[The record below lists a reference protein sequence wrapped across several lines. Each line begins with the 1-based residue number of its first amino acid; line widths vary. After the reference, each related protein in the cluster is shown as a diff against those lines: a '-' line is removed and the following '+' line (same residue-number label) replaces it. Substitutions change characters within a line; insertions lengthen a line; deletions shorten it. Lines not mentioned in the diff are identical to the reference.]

1 MKTLVFLALA
11 AFTPPGSGFAQQQ
24 HHEQHSQGH
33 GNDYAGQENRR
44 IKALSE
50 DEIAGYLAGR
60 GMGLARAAELNR
72 FPGPMHVLQLTEK
85 LELTPQQEA
94 ETQRIYDHMHAEAV
108 RLGAELVEKEKA
120 LDAMFSHATVSPD
133 SLKEITTAIGALQ
146 ARIRLTHLE
155 AHLALRSTLTPA
167 QIETYQTLRG
177 YAAAAPADAAAGDR
191 P

>member
-1 MKTLVFLALA
+1 MKTLVFLTLA
-11 AFTPPGSGFAQQQ
+11 AFAPAGSVFAQ
-24 HHEQHSQGH
+24 HEHHSQQ
-33 GNDYAGQENRR
+33 NVSDYAGQEHHR

-50 DEIAGYLAGR
+50 DEITGYLAGR

-72 FPGPMHVLQLTEK
+72 FPGPLHVLQLADK
-85 LELTPQQEA
+85 LELTPAQKT
-94 ETQRIYDHMHAEAV
+94 ETQKIFDRMHAEAA
-108 RLGAELVEKEKA
+108 RLGAELVEKEKT
-120 LDAMFSHATVSPD
+120 LDAMFSRATVSRD
-133 SLKEITTAIGALQ
+133 SLQEITAAIGALQ